1 MNANVNGGTNGVGVV
16 ERKIIIDKAKVHEL
30 MNRAGISS
38 VAQLARIADV
48 HRNTLDNCLAGE
60 NFTSETLRR
69 LSVALKCNPTDLLTY
84 TGSPVES
91 FSLAPVS
98 H

>member
-1 MNANVNGGTNGVGVV
+1 MNANVNGANGVNGVV
-16 ERKIIIDKAKVHEL
+16 ERKIIIDKSKVHEL

-48 HRNTLDNCLAGE
+48 HRNTLDNCMAGE

-69 LSVALKCNPTDLLTY
+69 LSVALGCNPTDLLTY
-84 TGSPVES
+84 TGFPVES
-91 FSLAPVS
+91 FSLAPAS